1 MSDHEEENIDL
12 VFGKSVAKGALIG
25 LPVTL
30 VFMIGAVWLGTDQA
44 LGDSITTALLSGI
57 LLGVFGGG
65 FLGAISAMNRA
76 LH

>member
-12 VFGKSVAKGALIG
+12 VFGKAVARGAMVG

-30 VFMIGAVWLGTDQA
+30 VFMSVAVYVITDQTIA
-44 LGDSITTALLSGI
+44 DSIITALLSGL

-65 FLGAISAMNRA
+65 FIGAISAMK
-76 LH
+76 H